1 MSAAGTPGR
10 RPRLAYY
17 AHHHGTGHLRHAQNI
32 ASLDVVDL
40 LVTSTGERD
49 PALLPGPAGYVAL
62 EPDVG
67 AGGEPLPQEPVR
79 GFHYLPTGPLIRK
92 RFARLAAAWDAF
104 GAEAVLV
111 DVSVEVAVF
120 ARLAGYPV
128 IFRRMPGRR
137 VDDAHRLAYDAAS
150 RLVAYY
156 PSDLEDP
163 EHLSAHGARSTYLGM
178 LAPAPLR
185 GPAGR
190 AGGRRL
196 VVVQTS
202 LGGSL
207 GLGGIARAAAATPGW
222 DWMVAGNV
230 ESPVGVAAPP
240 NLRLLGVVPDPA
252 RLMGSAD
259 VVVTSAGHNAIAAAA
274 FARRPAV
281 VIPEDRPFG
290 EQAAFA
296 ERLRGLDGVVVARD
310 WDAVPDW
317 GSTLGAAAAGVPDG
331 LAQALL
337 VDRAEFRAGFE
348 RMVGRVVGGCPGPQ

>member
-1 MSAAGTPGR
+1 MSATGTPGR

-62 EPDVG
+62 EQDVG
-67 AGGEPLPQEPVR
+67 AGGEPLRQEPVR
-79 GFHYLPTGPLIRK
+79 GFHYLPTGPLIRN

-156 PSDLEDP
+156 PSALEDP
-163 EHLSAHGARSTYLGM
+163 EHLAAHGARSTYLGM
-178 LAPAPLR
+178 VAPAPLR
-185 GPAGR
+185 GPAG
-190 AGGRRL
+190 AGAASGTGHAGAGVAGAGAGAGVTEIPGGRPGGHRR

-202 LGGSL
+202 LGGSV
-207 GLGGIARAAAATPGW
+207 GLGGIARAAAATPDW
-222 DWMVAGNV
+222 DWMVAGNG
-230 ESPVGVAAPP
+230 EARGGTAPP

-252 RLMGSAD
+252 RLMESAD

-274 FARRPAV
+274 
-281 VIPEDRPFG
+281 
-290 EQAAFA
+290 
-296 ERLRGLDGVVVARD
+296 
-310 WDAVPDW
+310 
-317 GSTLGAAAAGVPDG
+317 
-331 LAQALL
+331 
-337 VDRAEFRAGFE
+337 
-348 RMVGRVVGGCPGPQ
+348 